1 MSDRHRLTIKLTPD
15 ERLAFY
21 RLAEFLGYRNPK
33 TLAPTVTAATR
44 DLCKGRCLLLGP
56 AERKDFRFL
65 ADALVIILKHSEL
78 FLNGLQGADRTEAK
92 DFLGKV
98 QRQIAWQLGER

>member
-1 MSDRHRLTIKLTPD
+1 MTIKLTPD
-15 ERLAFY
+15 ERLSFY

-44 DLCKGRCLLLGP
+44 DLCKGRCILLGP
-56 AERKDFRFL
+56 AEYKDFRLL
-65 ADALVIILKHSEL
+65 ADALAIILKHSEL

-98 QRQIAWQLGER
+98 QAQIKWQLKEGESRP